1 MPIPSATT
9 VLKPLIPMLCKLIL
23 NGQTLGDETIAPSL
37 AGLLQQRSSLR
48 MLGLHHVCMGNN
60 GTKGIANSLK
70 DHPTLEVLDASENPA
85 ITESGCH
92 VLAYSIKTCQNL
104 HTLCFYQHCCHNLLS
119 SHCQSNP
126 CCPRDTGLAEIIHR
140 ALCVNTSL
148 QKMSH
153 IDGLTKDQ
161 QLHLLLNCYDRK
173 WLLRDPVSNSSSL
186 LKWSLIFWSMPL
198 EILAYYVRHQ

>member
-1 MPIPSATT
+1 MPILSATT
-9 VLKPLIPMLCKLIL
+9 VLKLLIPMLSELIL

-48 MLGLHHVCMGNN
+48 TLGLSRVCMGNN
-60 GTKGIANSLK
+60 GTKGIANALK
-70 DHPTLEVLDASENPA
+70 DHPTLEFLDVSENPA
-85 ITESGCH
+85 ITESGCRAF
-92 VLAYSIKTCQNL
+92 AYSIKTCQNL

-153 IDGLTKDQ
+153 IGGLTKDQ
-161 QLHLLLNCYDRK
+161 QLHLLLNCYNRK
-173 WLLRDPVSNSSSL
+173 RLLRDPVSSSGFLSNGC
-186 LKWSLIFWSMPL
+186 
-198 EILAYYVRHQ
+198 YYF